1 LRPIVATVTLD
12 TYISEL
18 RKSCMNSV
26 NASIVEAAA
35 LLTGF
40 VLIVAGQAKAR
51 ASATFAAQIADYG
64 VPRSMTQVLA
74 RVISS
79 LELLAGA
86 ALAVGALA
94 YQPLRR
100 TGAVLAFL
108 LFGLFLAALLS
119 AFIRGRKIA
128 CACFGGSSE
137 LETVGI
143 HSIVRTV
150 MLLVIAGI
158 AIIPSH
164 PVRPPALTAFAF
176 AAILAALVA
185 LASELARLLGPL
197 RKATASIVRELNAA
211 SAASKPAG

>member
-1 LRPIVATVTLD
+1 
-12 TYISEL
+12 
-18 RKSCMNSV
+18 MNSV
-26 NASIVEAAA
+26 IASVVEAAA
-35 LLTGF
+35 LLNGF
-40 VLIVAGQAKAR
+40 VLIGAGWAKVL

-64 VPRSMTQVLA
+64 VVPKSMTRVFA

-86 ALAVGALA
+86 MLAVGALA

-100 TGAVLAFL
+100 MGAVLALL
-108 LFGLFLAALLS
+108 LFAIFLAALLS
-119 AFIRGRKIA
+119 AFTRGRKIA
-128 CACFGGSSE
+128 CACFGGSGE

-143 HSIVRTV
+143 HSIVRTA
-150 MLLVIAGI
+150 MLLVIAGV

-176 AAILAALVA
+176 TAILAALVA

-197 RKATASIVRELNAA
+197 RKATASIVRELDAA